1 MLREDVQRV
10 GRHLHGFDLAGDHA
24 LHADCA
30 ADQIGAVLGQQNPV
44 GDLADLVPGPADP
57 LQTAGHRRRRLDL
70 NDEIDRTHV
79 DPKFEA

>member
-44 GDLADLVPGPADP
+44 GDLADLVAGPAHP
-57 LQTAGHRRRRLDL
+57 LQTAGHRRRRLNL

-79 DPKFEA
+79 DPEFEA